1 MRFSL
6 VALLIIPSLASTVCV
21 AFAQQKTLTTENPT
35 VNYPNKVIRLI
46 AAAAPGGG
54 MDIVARFT
62 AQRLL
67 GSLPQAVV
75 VDNRGGSGGLI
86 GAEITAKSAPDGYTL
101 LINGPGGSYF
111 SALYKKLSFDPDHDL
126 APVIQIARQP
136 YALTLH
142 PSVPANSIAEFV
154 QLAKN
159 KPGQLRYGN
168 GGLGSASHMAV
179 ELLRSAA
186 KIDIVNVPYKG
197 TGPATLAL
205 LSGEM
210 QFLMVG
216 VATIAPHANTGK
228 VKLLA
233 VTTSARTSLLP
244 ALPTISES
252 GIPGY
257 SFAVWYG
264 MFAPAKTPR
273 AIVNKLSAEIN
284 RGLQQPELR
293 ERFTAEGLEVV
304 GGTPEQFEAHFR
316 AEIIK
321 WKKVVQEAGIRAE

>member
-1 MRFSL
+1 MNARSVFVP
-6 VALLIIPSLASTVCV
+6 VAIAWAITSFNCSAQNHMSATDRAAS
-21 AFAQQKTLTTENPT
+21 
-35 VNYPNKVIRLI
+35 NYPSKVIRLI

-54 MDIVARFT
+54 MDIIARFT

-86 GAEITAKSAPDGYTL
+86 GAEITAKAMPDGHTL

-111 SALYKKLSFDPDHDL
+111 SALYKNLSFDPDRDL

-154 QLAKN
+154 QLAKS

-168 GGLGSASHMAV
+168 GGVGSASQMAV

-186 KIDIVNVPYKG
+186 KIDVVNVPYKG

-216 VATIAPHANTGK
+216 VATIAPHANAGR
-228 VKLLA
+228 VKLLG
-233 VTTSARTSLLP
+233 VTTAARTSLLP
-244 ALPTISES
+244 SLPTLSES

-257 SFAVWYG
+257 SFDVWYG
-264 MFAPAKTPR
+264 MFAPLKTPR
-273 AIVNKLSAEIN
+273 AIINKLSVEIN
-284 RGLQQPELR
+284 RGMQQAELR

-316 AEIIK
+316 AEIAK
-321 WKKVVQEAGIRAE
+321 WKKVIQEAGIRAD